1 MTNSLLTSLF
11 NQYYS
16 DKGNQVGPKHNY
28 AEFYEKYL
36 LNKREEQL
44 LILEIGICGGK
55 SLNAWYEYF
64 PNAVIIGLDIDD
76 KSEFN
81 NDRIFTFKLDQSDIS
96 HLENFTKECVEKG
109 YEFDIILDDGSHHMF
124 DQQVTLGYLFPLLK
138 SNGLYFIE
146 DLHTSLADP
155 NYPLYGKPLDIHI
168 NRSNT
173 TLFYL
178 MESLNSVYLT
188 KEQNQYLQNNI
199 LTVDIHNYFNPN
211 QESQYKF
218 RSITSVLIKK

>member
-1 MTNSLLTSLF
+1 
-11 NQYYS
+11 
-16 DKGNQVGPKHNY
+16 
-28 AEFYEKYL
+28 
-36 LNKREEQL
+36 
-44 LILEIGICGGK
+44 
-55 SLNAWYEYF
+55 
-64 PNAVIIGLDIDD
+64 
-76 KSEFN
+76 
-81 NDRIFTFKLDQSDIS
+81 
-96 HLENFTKECVEKG
+96 
-109 YEFDIILDDGSHHMF
+109 MF

-178 MESLNSVYLT
+178 MESLNSIYLT

-199 LTVDIHNYFNPN
+199 LTIDIHNYFNPN

-218 RSITSVLIKK
+218 RSITSVLVKK